1 MCKKHASIQLIYGAN
16 GSGKSKMVRNLM
28 RKKGSYLFK
37 FNDYFSQDY
46 VNKECAESMFTML
59 TGKNVSEIAFPSYS
73 ERIVLMF
80 CYELEAILE
89 MEEPYTRLFID
100 GFPCTLDKSLVDG
113 FLNLFLFLN
122 VLEFKVTVTTC
133 DKSIRDRCVEYFE
146 NEPDFKLIE
155 I

>member
-1 MCKKHASIQLIYGAN
+1 
-16 GSGKSKMVRNLM
+16 
-28 RKKGSYLFK
+28 
-37 FNDYFSQDY
+37 
-46 VNKECAESMFTML
+46 
-59 TGKNVSEIAFPSYS
+59 
-73 ERIVLMF
+73 MF